1 MAPWRSG
8 YAKDCKSLHRWFK
21 SSAGPPIRWW
31 ASQLICFGD
40 SNCRRWRSSGE
51 PADCIAVFYTANGEE
66 RTELRLELRHLRYVL
81 AAAEQQSFRRAAR
94 CLSVE
99 PSTISRR
106 IRDLEDDIGAALF
119 IRGHG
124 GVVLTHAG
132 ERFIRRARR
141 ALNQITHATLDAGAI
156 GRGQAGIIRI
166 GLMSSMASGFIAKLL
181 DSFSAE
187 HAEVRIDYI
196 EGDASEHVPAIQQH
210 RLDVAFLTGT
220 PAAEGC
226 DVAHLWNERVYVV
239 MSGRHELAAKEEIA
253 WSDLRDRAFIVSE
266 AQSGSE
272 IRDYLVQHLA
282 ELGHSP
288 PIQQHSVYRDTL
300 MQIVASG
307 KCLTLTSEAT
317 IATQFPGIV
326 YRPLAGESL
335 PFCAVWSPRN
345 DNPAFRRLLSLAKVI
360 SKRCKGS
367 IITTA
372 LIGPPES
379 EMNGSDPVSAAPSQ
393 SLDPSQ

>member
-1 MAPWRSG
+1 M
-8 YAKDCKSLHRWFK
+8 
-21 SSAGPPIRWW
+21 
-31 ASQLICFGD
+31 
-40 SNCRRWRSSGE
+40 
-51 PADCIAVFYTANGEE
+51 TAANK
-66 RTELRLELRHLRYVL
+66 TSFELRHLRYVI
-81 AAAEQQSFRRAAR
+81 ATAEHGGIRRAAR
-94 CLSVE
+94 HLGVD
-99 PSTISRR
+99 PGAVSRR

-119 IRGHG
+119 IRAHC
-124 GVVLTHAG
+124 GVRLTVAG

-141 ALNQITHATLDAGAI
+141 ALNQLTHATLDAGTV
-156 GRGQAGIIRI
+156 GRGQAGIVRI

-181 DSFSAE
+181 DAFGTD

-210 RLDVAFLTGT
+210 RLDIAFLTGT
-220 PAAEGC
+220 PSAEGC
-226 DVAHLWNERVYVV
+226 DVSHLWNERVYVV
-239 MSGRHELAAKEEIA
+239 MSTRHELAGREEIS
-253 WSDLRDRAFIVSE
+253 WSDLRNQEFTVSE

-272 IRDYLVQHLA
+272 IRDYLVKHLA

-288 PIQQHSVYRDTL
+288 PIQRHAVYRDTL

-326 YRPLAGESL
+326 YRPLAEEIL

-360 SKRCKGS
+360 SKRCEAS
-367 IITTA
+367 IVTTG
-372 LIGPPES
+372 LTGPLES
-379 EMNGSDPVSAAPSQ
+379 GMNGSDPAPAAPSQ
-393 SLDPSQ
+393 SPDPSQ